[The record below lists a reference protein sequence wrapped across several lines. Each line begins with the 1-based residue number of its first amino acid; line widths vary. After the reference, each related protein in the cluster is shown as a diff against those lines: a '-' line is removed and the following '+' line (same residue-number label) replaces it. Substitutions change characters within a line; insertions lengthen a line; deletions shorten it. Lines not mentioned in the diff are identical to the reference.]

1 MWITLTFF
9 ICFAMEYYSVLSLLL
24 FVYYRYSIDYK
35 SNFHLFVFTRL
46 FNLVH
51 FIELSTKGF
60 FLFVAR
66 GETRASTL
74 NITLRTYFFFNTVI
88 WFTFYVRF
96 VNTFRIVTFDRLS
109 HSIFEKM
116 RDMMFLSESQLIRG
130 RI

>member
-1 MWITLTFF
+1 
-9 ICFAMEYYSVLSLLL
+9 MEYYSVLSLLL